1 MGEFDSWDN
10 DDTFGIEFNDEYHID
25 SGGNN
30 KRRRGAIVFSLALM
44 VACALVMINR
54 SSLATVEPIPG
65 TNETENASPS
75 SPTIPFDQSV
85 ADTNIPDY
93 KKMQQYFLTLVN
105 QARVDGGLRPVAW
118 DDLAAQVGQAHASE
132 MVSSLYMSHWN
143 LLGYGPDIRY
153 SLAGGTENVQEN
165 VFSYW
170 QRYSSG
176 EAVPIEN
183 WETIIEKAHESL
195 MDSPGHRRNIMN
207 PDHTQ
212 VGIGLAYDPETGEFR
227 AAQEFINRYIAMDD
241 LPQEAIPLEE
251 ISISGQL
258 YPGSSEPLINIA
270 FEPYPYEL
278 TVDALNKTST
288 YQSPA
293 NFLEAFSVSPDL
305 DGRFETKF
313 ELGSQPGLYHIYIWV
328 NYANENPLAI
338 DSVIWVP
345 RAPN

>member
-1 MGEFDSWDN
+1 MSEFDPWDN
-10 DDTFGIEFNDEYHID
+10 DDTFGIEINDEYNID
-25 SGGNN
+25 SGGKN
-30 KRRRGAIVFSLALM
+30 KRRWGAIGVSLALL
-44 VACALVMINR
+44 VACALVMIIR
-54 SSLATVEPIPG
+54 PSLSTVEPMLG
-65 TNETENASPS
+65 TNETEIASPS
-75 SPTIPFDQSV
+75 SPIPIDQPI

-93 KKMQQYFLTLVN
+93 EKMQQYFLSLVN
-105 QARVDGGLRPVAW
+105 EARVDGGLSPVIW
-118 DDLAAQVGQAHASE
+118 DDFSSQVGQAHAIE
-132 MVSSLYMSHWN
+132 MASNMYMSHWN

-153 SLAGGTENVQEN
+153 SLAGGSENVQEN

-183 WETIIEKAHESL
+183 WETIIEKAHQSL

-207 PDHTQ
+207 PDHTH

-227 AAQEFINRYIAMDD
+227 AAQEFINRYISMDN

-270 FEPYPYEL
+270 FEPYPHEL
-278 TVDALNKTST
+278 TVEKLNETST

-293 NFLEAFSVSPDL
+293 NFLEAFSASPDL

-328 NYANENPLAI
+328 NYSDENPLAI